1 VVSRTSR
8 LYSATSIANPLR
20 IGGLMKTCL
29 FTALCAVALLTAGAS
44 TAQSGHMMND
54 SAWGGGWMAGYGVI
68 WVPLLLVLMAV
79 GVFALLVQRKSK

>member
-1 VVSRTSR
+1 
-8 LYSATSIANPLR
+8 
-20 IGGLMKTCL
+20 MKTFL